1 MLLDFTF
8 ENVRSF
14 KNKATFSM
22 DVGDRISR
30 LQRKNTHRQK
40 DTHILK
46 SAYILGGNAAGK
58 SNLLYALVMLR
69 EVVLLGTASDLTP
82 LFTDTYASNKENTK
96 FCIRFYKNN
105 KLFKYSIVYNAEF
118 ISEESLYVNE
128 HIVFNR
134 EKLEF
139 TVPPTLEMLKNSVR
153 NNQPLLY
160 FAQNNNVLEAKEA
173 YEWFSQDLVA
183 PRLLG
188 NSILDQQIFKP
199 LLSNSELK
207 ENTLFF
213 LKAADFNITDIN
225 VSEIIYDENT
235 EFKRKQLQVDF
246 VHLGEDGNKFILNWS
261 AESTGTKIF
270 IMLAMYI
277 LQYNYKNTVFI
288 IDEFDRSLHPKLV
301 EVLIRLFNEWNT
313 KNQFILT
320 THNNEII
327 NNSLRSDQIWFV
339 DKNYQ
344 GVSDLYSAFDFDSI
358 PTMNQLKK
366 NYQNGLYGGNQ
377 IINEDMLLDILR
389 NRHE

>member
-1 MLLDFTF
+1 M
-8 ENVRSF
+8 
-14 KNKATFSM
+14 
-22 DVGDRISR
+22 
-30 LQRKNTHRQK
+30 
-40 DTHILK
+40 
-46 SAYILGGNAAGK
+46 
-58 SNLLYALVMLR
+58 
-69 EVVLLGTASDLTP
+69 
-82 LFTDTYASNKENTK
+82 
-96 FCIRFYKNN
+96 
-105 KLFKYSIVYNAEF
+105 
-118 ISEESLYVNE
+118 
-128 HIVFNR
+128 FNR

-139 TVPPTLEMLKNSVR
+139 TVPPILEMLKNSVR

-320 THNNEII
+320 THNN
-327 NNSLRSDQIWFV
+327 V